1 VRSASAKRIALALC
15 PLLVLGLAA
24 CETTQQKAAR
34 LAVRSDRQ
42 TDRKPIAVHRVDRQ
56 VKVLRASLVRGSGGA
71 AVAVTLRN
79 AGSTSVNDLPILVGV
94 KNADGSAQPLN
105 GDGHLPYFQ
114 AHAPAIAPG
123 EETTWVF
130 TTEDKLESAE
140 SAYAKVG
147 APSRSPVTTAD
158 RVPALSVH
166 TDSPSSGSD
175 TVQAT
180 VSNDTGLPQYDVAV
194 YAWAE
199 NGGHLVAAG
208 HAQISDLNE
217 GDESTVKVA
226 LIGDPKGADVHVA
239 APPTIFQ

>member
-1 VRSASAKRIALALC
+1 VRSGSAKRIALALC
-15 PLLVLGLAA
+15 PVLVLGFAA
-24 CETTQQKAAR
+24 CETTQDKAAR

-42 TDRKPIAVHRVDRQ
+42 SDRKPIQVHRVDHQ
-56 VKVLRASLVRGSGGA
+56 VKVVRASLVRGSGGA

-79 AGSTSVNDLPILVGV
+79 TGSTPVNDLPILVGV
-94 KNADGSAQPLN
+94 KTAAGGDQPLN

-123 EETTWVF
+123 EEATWVF
-130 TTEDKLESAE
+130 TTQDDLASAE

-147 APSRSPVTTAD
+147 EPSPSPVTTAS
-158 RVPALSVH
+158 RVPALGVH
-166 TDSPSSGSD
+166 TDSHSTGGD

-194 YAWAE
+194 YAWADRD
-199 NGGHLVAAG
+199 GQLVAAG

-217 GDESTVKVA
+217 GDTSTVKVA
-226 LIGDPKGADVHVA
+226 LIGNPEGADVHVA

>member
-1 VRSASAKRIALALC
+1 MALALC
-15 PLLVLGLAA
+15 PLLALGLVA
-24 CETTQQKAAR
+24 CETTQEKAAR
-34 LAVRSDRQ
+34 LAVRSDRKS
-42 TDRKPIAVHRVDRQ
+42 DRKPIQVRRVDHQ
-56 VKVLRASLVRGSGGA
+56 VKVVRVSLVRGSGGA

-79 AGSTSVNDLPILVGV
+79 TGSTPVNDLPILVGV
-94 KNADGSAQPLN
+94 KTAGGEQPLN
-105 GDGHLPYFQ
+105 ADGHLPYFQ

-130 TTEDKLESAE
+130 TTEDDLASAQ

-147 APSRSPVTTAD
+147 QPPSSPVTTAS

-166 TDSPSSGSD
+166 TDSHSSGGE
-175 TVQAT
+175 TVHAT
-180 VSNDTGLPQYDVAV
+180 VSNGTGLPQYDLAV
-194 YAWAE
+194 YAWADK
-199 NGGHLVAAG
+199 GGHLVAAG

-217 GDESTVKVA
+217 GDSSTVKVA